1 MKLNLINIIKYAC
14 VFIFIKLAY
23 ITLNVLMLPETWI
36 SYDFDRNIDLS
47 KIFYELLFLFLTIIP
62 YCYYFRKDH
71 SLTFISTLLFC
82 LYIIP
87 SNCTMTLSGYD
98 FIYYFSLNL
107 FNILLLYFLGKEA
120 NKSNSYISYSR
131 NNQFNFINSP
141 RLQKNIRIFSIFT
154 CIGVI
159 LYVYF
164 FRGSLSLSGIFNDD
178 IYDRRA
184 IVADLYLQNTD
195 GLIAYLM
202 TFWSAFY
209 SSMLIIGLYISL
221 RNNRKIDVLL
231 CLFTYLVLFSFN
243 TQKTVLFKPIIAIF
257 IYYIVKTNRIKNA
270 NMLFLLGYSSLLIFS
285 FVEYYLKQESIV
297 YSVIIRRIDYMPQYL
312 SHAYYEFFS
321 NNNKIWLTR
330 DFFQLEKIVRF
341 FYQGSYDHGAV
352 AIISNNCFPGVPS
365 PNTGLF
371 AEAYAQ
377 LGYWGIFIFPP
388 IIAKLLSL
396 LNKNSQFYGVGAAH
410 VLMASLLISI
420 INIQILATR
429 GILIFVVFILITWVL
444 KKSSRTSQY
453 KSKI

>member
-1 MKLNLINIIKYAC
+1 MKLKLTDIIKYTC
-14 VFIFIKLAY
+14 IFVFIKLAY
-23 ITLNVLMLPETWI
+23 IYLNVLMLPETWI
-36 SYDFDRNIDLS
+36 SFDFDRNIDLS
-47 KIFYELLFLFLTIIP
+47 NIFYELIFLFLTIIP

-71 SLTFISTLLFC
+71 PLTFISTLLFC

-107 FNILLLYFLGKEA
+107 FNILLLYFLGKESSR
-120 NKSNSYISYSR
+120 SNSNISSNH
-131 NNQFNFINSP
+131 NNQFNYINSP
-141 RLQKNIRIFSIFT
+141 RLQKNIRIFTIFT

-159 LYVYF
+159 LYVYY

-184 IVADLYLQNTD
+184 NVADLYLQNTD
-195 GLIAYLM
+195 GLIAYVM

-270 NMLFLLGYSSLLIFS
+270 NMLFLLGYSALLVFS
-285 FVEYYLKQESIV
+285 FIEYYLKQESIV

-321 NNNKIWLTR
+321 INNKIWLTR
-330 DFFQLEKIVRF
+330 DFFQLEKLVRF
-341 FYQGSYDHGAV
+341 FYPGSYAHGAV
-352 AIISNNCFPGVPS
+352 AVIADNCFPGVPS

-377 LGYWGIFIFPP
+377 LGYLGVFVFPP
-388 IIAKLLSL
+388 IIAKLLGL
-396 LNKNSQFYGVGAAH
+396 LNKYAQWYGMGAAH

-429 GILIFVVFILITWVL
+429 GILIFVVFILITWII
-444 KKSSRTSQY
+444 KRSSQTSQH
-453 KSKI
+453 KLKI